1 MKFVRENPLASDNDG
16 ATRPGDKLP
25 GPIAHHGPILVLH
38 RRAQIGV
45 DMRSTDK
52 GRDWGWCRWRHRGDE
67 DQVIRKHPKTHLGPS
82 DHSMRIH
89 QRSHRYGRRRS
100 SIRRRQSK
108 ACGHRWHGL
117 PRSLGLDD
125 RRGRPLTR
133 WWTIHCRRRCS
144 SRAWRSRS
152 RCSGTRRSWGR
163 LSLMRRSRHH
173 RGRTGPKS
181 RRDGQCEQRSHKW
194 LEAQGNQQGGLASRR
209 GGRTCRGSQVLV
221 AETVEPDSKKI

>member
-1 MKFVRENPLASDNDG
+1 MEPQGRETSSQVPLLIMAPYSSFIAARKLGSTCAARTKDEI
-16 ATRPGDKLP
+16 GD
-25 GPIAHHGPILVLH
+25 
-38 RRAQIGV
+38 GV
-45 DMRSTDK
+45 D
-52 GRDWGWCRWRHRGDE
+52 GDIE
-67 DQVIRKHPKTHLGPS
+67 DQVIRKHPKTRLGPS

-108 ACGHRWHGL
+108 ACGRRWHGL

-194 LEAQGNQQGGLASRR
+194 LEAQGNHQGGLASRR